1 MQVTVCPG
9 CQHKV
14 KLPPNT
20 TSRAVKTM
28 CPKCGELLSV
38 PPMESRHPQEEHLAA
53 LGQGRT
59 SPSPIAEARSDLKES
74 LATTQGRGLF
84 AVLLGLLVL
93 CFLAASLCLPV
104 AVSYAG
110 LPLSGVGILLGLHAT
125 FRGMLRRE
133 REALYAAGGVALCGL
148 ALGLIL
154 TRVLAPV
161 EQSPSD
167 GGNQPT
173 LLEQEKKELQ

>member
-1 MQVTVCPG
+1 
-9 CQHKV
+9 
-14 KLPPNT
+14 
-20 TSRAVKTM
+20 M

-38 PPMESRHPQEEHLAA
+38 PPMASRHPQEEHLAA

-59 SPSPIAEARSDLKES
+59 SPSPIAEARSQLRES

-84 AVLLGLLVL
+84 VVLLGLLA
-93 CFLAASLCLPV
+93 FSFFAASFCLPV

-110 LPLSGVGILLGLHAT
+110 LPLSGVGILLGVYAM
-125 FRGMLRRE
+125 FRGLLRRE
-133 REALYAAGGVALCGL
+133 REALYAAGGVAICGL

-161 EQSPSD
+161 EQPPSG

-173 LLEQEKKELQ
+173 LLEQEKQELR